1 MTVKDIRQVHYFS
14 CVEAYFGAWIKNF
27 IPLPMLYCDSFISWY
42 EICNSV
48 KYGADY
54 ADFRL
59 IRRIQDL
66 AELSGLVSRK
76 KTNGKIDWKCD
87 ANSLTLVSV
96 NEKFFPKRKPWQ
108 KEHYIAIE
116 NITPK
121 KISYVNESPLSVG
134 RMPLSAFYDRFG
146 GDSVLYRLGRQ
157 DNSVFY
163 RQSDCLRHLLKT
175 FPVCNADPLPLLAL
189 RDALGILRVSR
200 RRTIEWL
207 AWDNGVT
214 GRAQTKRLTLAIQEQ
229 VRAADKYYLQIQFL
243 RLKKRS
249 DDSLI
254 QSIFAEISRHEES
267 IKQFAIKE
275 L

>member
-1 MTVKDIRQVHYFS
+1 MTIKDISKVHYFS

-42 EICNSV
+42 EICNAV

-54 ADFRL
+54 ANFCL

-76 KTNGKIDWKCD
+76 KINGKIDWKCD
-87 ANSLTLVSV
+87 AKSLTLASV
-96 NEKFFPKRKPWQ
+96 NENFFPKRKPRL
-108 KEHYIAIE
+108 KDHYIAIE
-116 NITPK
+116 SMTPK
-121 KISYVNESPLSVG
+121 KISYINEFPLSIG

-146 GDSVLYRLGRQ
+146 GESVLYKLGRRN
-157 DNSVFY
+157 DTIFY
-163 RQSDCLRHLLKT
+163 RQSDCLRNLLKT
-175 FPVCNADPLPLLAL
+175 FPICDTDPLPLLAL

-200 RRTIEWL
+200 RRTMEWL
-207 AWDNGVT
+207 AWDNSVT
-214 GRAQTKRLTLAIQEQ
+214 GRAQTKKLMLAVQEQ
-229 VRAADKYYLQIQFL
+229 VRSADKYYLQIQSL

-254 QSIFAEISRHEES
+254 QSIFADIRRHEKS
-267 IKQFAIKE
+267 IKQFATKE